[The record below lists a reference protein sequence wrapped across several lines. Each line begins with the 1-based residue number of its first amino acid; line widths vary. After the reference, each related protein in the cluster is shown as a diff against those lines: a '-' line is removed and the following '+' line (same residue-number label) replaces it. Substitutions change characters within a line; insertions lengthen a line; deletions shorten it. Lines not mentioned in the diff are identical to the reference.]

1 MFEYIPYSN
10 AVGGLLVEVVS
21 MGEIIEDADVVLSRQ
36 FT

>member
-10 AVGGLLVEVVS
+10 AVGGLLLEVVT
-21 MGEIIEDADVVLSRQ
+21 MGEIIEDAVVLSIQ

>member
-10 AVGGLLVEVVS
+10 AVGGLVEVVT
-21 MGEIIEDADVVLSRQ
+21 MGEIIEDAVVLSRQ

>member
-10 AVGGLLVEVVS
+10 AVGGELVEVVTI
-21 MGEIIEDADVVLSRQ
+21 GEIIEDAAVVLSRQ